1 MRKLQL
7 ESLSHLRRYQS
18 QRSKRPKP
26 QEDHQRVSEQDQV
39 LRKALRNQKS
49 KMEQKKRER
58 KSKLSKKKKRWQK
71 LRKTKM
77 KWDQLSRTESL
88 YHHHTQ
94 FMSSTSMRKGS
105 TDKTSYSASCVNCS
119 TTSKSTRT
127 TRRESKRLLMHQL
140 IRSRKS
146 SSKITA
152 ANSTCL

>member
-1 MRKLQL
+1 MKKLQL
-7 ESLSHLRRYQS
+7 ESLSQLRRYQS
-18 QRSKRPKP
+18 QRYKRPKP

-39 LRKALRNQKS
+39 LRKALRSQKS

-58 KSKLSKKKKRWQK
+58 KSKLSRKKKRWQK
-71 LRKTKM
+71 LRKIKM
-77 KWDQLSRTESL
+77 KWDQLSQIESL

-94 FMSSTSMRKGS
+94 FMSSTNMRKGS

-146 SSKITA
+146 SSKKTA

>member
-1 MRKLQL
+1 MKKLQL
-7 ESLSHLRRYQS
+7 ESLCQLRRYQS
-18 QRSKRPKP
+18 QRYKRPKP

-39 LRKALRNQKS
+39 LRKALRSQKS

-58 KSKLSKKKKRWQK
+58 NSKVSRKKKRWQK
-71 LRKTKM
+71 LKKTKM
-77 KWDQLSRTESL
+77 KWDWLSRTESL

-94 FMSSTSMRKGS
+94 FMSSTSTHKGS
-105 TDKTSYSASCVNCS
+105 TDKTSYSALCVNCS
-119 TTSKSTRT
+119 TISRNTRT
-127 TRRESKRLLMHQL
+127 TRRKLKRLLMHQL